1 MISHGARSLG
11 TGALL
16 LIGFMSAASR
26 AEDARPLISHLDQE
40 LHRLVVVVPDSG
52 NVYLYDIK
60 SDDLK
65 LLAVRNMANDRS
77 SVAKVEPKPAEAAK
91 PLERDVPGQD
101 IEGVPRPAS
110 SRRFSYSAR
119 IESSGTLTAATYK
132 STESAAKL
140 YEQMIAALSEW
151 KITYR
156 SISGNPDASSGEI
169 NALRAGVE
177 LEIVFRS
184 GRPEDLVD
192 VHISRT
198 DRGVEK

>member
-1 MISHGARSLG
+1 MATHGARSLG
-11 TGALL
+11 TAVLL
-16 LIGFMSAASR
+16 LIGFMSANSR

-52 NVYLYDIK
+52 NVYLYDVK

-65 LLAVRNMANDRS
+65 LLAVRNMSTDRS
-77 SVAKVEPKPAEAAK
+77 SVAKVEPKPAEAEK
-91 PLERDVPGQD
+91 LPERDAPGQD

-110 SRRFSYSAR
+110 SRRVAYSAK
-119 IESSGTLTAATYK
+119 IESSGTNTVATYS

-140 YEQMIAALSEW
+140 YEQMITALSEW

-156 SISGNPDASSGEI
+156 RFASNEWAPSGQIS
-169 NALRAGVE
+169 ALRGSVE

-184 GRPEDLVD
+184 GRPGDLTD
-192 VHISRT
+192 VRISRT
-198 DRGVEK
+198 DRSVEK